1 MQIMLQKNASQQ
13 TKKYVLV
20 EKKIQVIL
28 LHTIEIM
35 DQKIQVIKKKTA
47 SHLPKKC
54 NLRKTRHIVAFIL
67 HKCIL
72 TQ

>member
-1 MQIMLQKNASQQ
+1 MLQKNASQQ

-35 DQKIQVIKKKTA
+35 DQKIQVIKKKLQVIYQRNATCEKQDILL
-47 SHLPKKC
+47 HLY
-54 NLRKTRHIVAFIL
+54 
-67 HKCIL
+67 CINAY
-72 TQ
+72 